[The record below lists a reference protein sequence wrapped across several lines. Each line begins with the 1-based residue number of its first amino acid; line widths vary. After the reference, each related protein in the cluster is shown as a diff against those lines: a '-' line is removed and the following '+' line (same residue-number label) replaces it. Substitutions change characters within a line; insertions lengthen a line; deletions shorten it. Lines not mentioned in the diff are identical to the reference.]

1 MKRKSLG
8 RWPSKGTMWN
18 KGTKIRNKG
27 QLIGRPLGTPIVW
40 FGKLIMSMGEK
51 EYNG

>member
-27 QLIGRPLGTPIVW
+27 QLLRCRPMVFIG
-40 FGKLIMSMGEK
+40 KKIMSMGEK
-51 EYNG
+51 EYV